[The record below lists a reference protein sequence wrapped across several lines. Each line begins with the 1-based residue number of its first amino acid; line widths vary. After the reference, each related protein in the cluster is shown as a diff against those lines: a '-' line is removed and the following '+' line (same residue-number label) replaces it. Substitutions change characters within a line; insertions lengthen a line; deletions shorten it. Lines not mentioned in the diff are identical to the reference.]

1 MRRVLRLCRVA
12 FSSLGRRLPFRVVTP
27 ATLFHVWGARQWPS
41 RIATRLSGPA
51 LGGSDRWGVG
61 ASAVVRAETHRE
73 RPLGSTASVR
83 SVLRPDCA
91 DGVKSGCSR
100 GTAERLQVDAHTH
113 RVGVGA
119 RGGLAHLPR
128 SRPPGCSSRVAGQW
142 LRRGS
147 CLSATRLGP
156 RGTPTKEPPQTGESR
171 SPAGCLFSASV
182 PGRSDRPIM
191 QREREAQVPQF
202 PEPRCA
208 GSPREGTRPWRDRDA
223 LEPTIRSAHAAS
235 EPSSW
240 STGKRFIDW
249 PFQWMVPSGMINVT
263 TRCSSITRIQPP
275 SWTW

>member
-51 LGGSDRWGVG
+51 LGGSDRWGIG
-61 ASAVVRAETHRE
+61 ASAVVRAETQRE

-147 CLSATRLGP
+147 CLSATGLGP
-156 RGTPTKEPPQTGESR
+156 RGTPTKEPPQTEESR

-182 PGRSDRPIM
+182 PGGLTARSCNENGKPRS
-191 QREREAQVPQF
+191 RSF
-202 PEPRCA
+202 PNPGVRAAHVKEQDPGEIEMHSSRRS
-208 GSPREGTRPWRDRDA
+208 GQLTRPPNLRRGR
-223 LEPTIRSAHAAS
+223 PGSGSSTG
-235 EPSSW
+235 PSSGW
-240 STGKRFIDW
+240 CR
-249 PFQWMVPSGMINVT
+249 
-263 TRCSSITRIQPP
+263 RA
-275 SWTW
+275 